1 MVDQN
6 KTHTNYS
13 CLLGTIYNMNIKI
26 RTKDTSFEITLPWSN
41 PSLEM
46 VMTVLKESFR
56 ELKEY
61 EISKTG
67 GNSK

>member
-6 KTHTNYS
+6 KTHTNYL
-13 CLLGTIYNMNIKI
+13 CLLG
-26 RTKDTSFEITLPWSN
+26 ITQ
-41 PSLEM
+41 
-46 VMTVLKESFR
+46 LK
-56 ELKEY
+56 KY